1 MERTFMLGK
10 IEGRRRRGH
19 QRMRWLDGTTNSMDM
34 SWCKLQG
41 RVKDRGA
48 WVLQSTGSQR
58 VGCYLATEQQQSKKE
73 LDVSYEC
80 SFPLK
85 DFSLWGY
92 SEYICK
98 TLG

>member
-1 MERTFMLGK
+1 MLGK

-34 SWCKLQG
+34 SWCKLQE

-48 WVLQSTGSQR
+48 WMLQSTGSQR

-85 DFSLWGY
+85 DFSLWG
-92 SEYICK
+92 
-98 TLG
+98 